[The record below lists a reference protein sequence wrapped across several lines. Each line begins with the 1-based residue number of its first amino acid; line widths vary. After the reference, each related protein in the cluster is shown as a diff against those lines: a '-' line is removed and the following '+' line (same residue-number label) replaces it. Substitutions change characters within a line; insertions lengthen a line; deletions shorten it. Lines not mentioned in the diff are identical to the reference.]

1 MGGYFFVPIPLFAG
15 ILLLSHKPPTIMVL
29 LLLLA
34 SLMVFAITIVAI
46 VGLLLAYRQPPE
58 PQRFDDLSDFDLLEP
73 WEFADRN

>member
-1 MGGYFFVPIPLFAG
+1 
-15 ILLLSHKPPTIMVL
+15 MVL

-58 PQRFDDLSDFDLLEP
+58 PQRFDDLSDWERVKSMSDAEIEANALSDTGALPFDDD